1 MGAGGSMT
9 KSDLEMREQ
18 RQLVAAG
25 KVLESILS
33 STGPADLCRQIVHSS
48 FVPESTRGCELFYLD
63 SKSVLRP
70 IASYGL
76 GSGQNKDLSA
86 WDDSPLSKAIRE
98 KRLVTGP
105 VVADGIDLSV
115 IALPFVSN
123 GVPIG
128 LVSIVL
134 EEKGYKIAIS
144 EEMADL
150 FLKLGAFYIESLDF
164 GNMSNGTGSIA
175 VNPEDLT
182 TRQMTILGHIQN
194 GLVNLEIAKI
204 LMLSESTI
212 RQETVRIYRA
222 LGAGN
227 RQEAVKKA
235 RALGLLPKKSPPF
248 ES

>member
-1 MGAGGSMT
+1 MT
-9 KSDLEMREQ
+9 ESDGEMREM
-18 RQLVAAG
+18 RQLFAAG

-33 STGPADLCRQIVHSS
+33 SAGPADLCRQIVHSS
-48 FVPESTRGCELFYLD
+48 FVPKSTRGCELFYLD
-63 SKSVLRP
+63 SKSKLRP

-76 GSGQNKDLSA
+76 SAGQNKDLSA
-86 WDDSPLSKAIRE
+86 WDESPLSKAIRE
-98 KRLVTGP
+98 KRLVSGP
-105 VVADGIDLSV
+105 VFSDGKELTV
-115 IALPFVSN
+115 IAMPFVSN

-128 LVSIVL
+128 LASVVL
-134 EEKGYKIAIS
+134 EDKEYKISIS
-144 EEMADL
+144 EDMANL
-150 FLKLGAFYIESLDF
+150 FLKLGALYIESLDF
-164 GNMSNGTGSIA
+164 GNVSNGAGSMT

-248 ES
+248 EK

>member
-1 MGAGGSMT
+1 MT
-9 KSDLEMREQ
+9 KSDIEMRVQ
-18 RQLVAAG
+18 RQLVAAA
-25 KVLESILS
+25 KVLDSILS
-33 STGPADLCRQIVHSS
+33 SSGPADLCRQIVHSN
-48 FVPESTRGCELFYLD
+48 FVPEATRGCELFYLD

-76 GSGQNKDLSA
+76 SSAQNKDLSA
-86 WDDSPLSKAIRE
+86 WDESPLSEAIRE
-98 KRLVTGP
+98 KRVVTGP
-105 VVADGIDLSV
+105 IVSEGMELSV

-123 GVPIG
+123 GVPVG
-128 LVSIVL
+128 LVCIVV
-134 EEKGYKIAIS
+134 EQKDYKIKIS

-150 FLKLGAFYIESLDF
+150 FLMLGAFYIESLDF

-182 TRQMTILGHIQN
+182 TRQMTILSHIQN
-194 GLVNLEIAKI
+194 GLVNMEIAKI

-235 RALGLLPKKSPPF
+235 RALGLLPKKPAQ
-248 ES
+248 

>member
-1 MGAGGSMT
+1 LGAGGSMT
-9 KSDLEMREQ
+9 KSDVEMREQ

-76 GSGQNKDLSA
+76 GSVQNKDLSA

-98 KRLVTGP
+98 KHLVTGP
-105 VVADGIDLSV
+105 VVADGMDLSV

-222 LGAGN
+222 LGSGN

-235 RALGLLPKKSPPF
+235 RALGLLPKKAAPF
-248 ES
+248 EQ

>member
-1 MGAGGSMT
+1 MT
-9 KSDLEMREQ
+9 KSDVDMRAQ

-105 VVADGIDLSV
+105 VVSDNMELSV

-128 LVSIVL
+128 LVSIAL
-134 EEKGYKIAIS
+134 EDKDYKIAIS

-194 GLVNLEIAKI
+194 GLVNIEIAKI

-235 RALGLLPKKSPPF
+235 RALGLLPKKSAPF
-248 ES
+248 EK

>member
-1 MGAGGSMT
+1 MT
-9 KSDLEMREQ
+9 KSDIEMRAQ
-18 RQLVAAG
+18 RQLVAAA
-25 KVLESILS
+25 KVLDSILS
-33 STGPADLCRQIVHSS
+33 SSGPADLCRQIVHSN
-48 FVPESTRGCELFYLD
+48 FVPEATRGCELFYLD

-86 WDDSPLSKAIRE
+86 WDDSPLSEAIRE

-105 VVADGIDLSV
+105 VVAEGMELSV

-123 GVPIG
+123 GVPVG
-128 LVSIVL
+128 LVCIVI
-134 EEKGYKIAIS
+134 EQRDYKIAIS

-164 GNMSNGTGSIA
+164 GNMANGTGSIA

-182 TRQMTILGHIQN
+182 SRQMTILGHIQN
-194 GLVNLEIAKI
+194 GLVNIEIAKI

-235 RALGLLPKKSPPF
+235 RTLGLLPKKSPTLDQ
-248 ES
+248 

>member
-1 MGAGGSMT
+1 MS
-9 KSDLEMREQ
+9 KSDIEMQ
-18 RQLVAAG
+18 AKVQLGAAG
-25 KVLESILS
+25 KVLDSILS
-33 STGPADLCRQIVHSS
+33 STGPSDLCRQIVHSN

-76 GSGQNKDLSA
+76 GSSSVKDLSA
-86 WDDSPLSKAIRE
+86 WDDSPLSEAIRE
-98 KRLVTGP
+98 KRLTTGP
-105 VVADGIDLSV
+105 VIADGIELSV
-115 IALPFVSN
+115 IALPFVTN
-123 GVPIG
+123 GVPVG
-128 LVSIVL
+128 LASLVI
-134 EEKGYKIAIS
+134 EDTDYKIRIS

-150 FLKLGAFYIESLDF
+150 LLKLGAFYLESLDF
-164 GNMSNGTGSIA
+164 GNMSNGTGWIA

-194 GLVNLEIAKI
+194 GLVNLEIAKR

-235 RALGLLPKKSPPF
+235 RALGLLPKKDPPLAK
-248 ES
+248 